1 VTNSG
6 PDTATGV
13 TLTDTLASG
22 VIFVSS
28 VPSQG
33 TCSGTTPITCSLGT
47 INSGSNATVTITV
60 TPSAPGGYV
69 NTATVGSTSPDLNS
83 GNDTGTAIAY
93 SELAACAPTTITAG
107 GTLTGIINT
116 YYPGTATASS
126 GSTSIALGTASGAST
141 PIASGDLVLIIQM
154 QDAAINSTNS
164 VSYGDGSTGS
174 GSTSLNDAGVYEFA
188 TATGAVPLGGGTLTL
203 SAAGPAGGLLYAYT
217 SAAATG
223 TQGARRFQVVRVP
236 NFATATLSS
245 GLTASAWNGSTG
257 GVLSV
262 NVSGTLTLGSATVS
276 VNGLGFRGAAGLQ
289 LNGTTGTANTD
300 YVFTAPSAYSSP
312 PVAGADGSKGEGIAG
327 TPHYVESSGAVLNT
341 GVET

>member
-1 VTNSG
+1 
-6 PDTATGV
+6 
-13 TLTDTLASG
+13 
-22 VIFVSS
+22 
-28 VPSQG
+28 
-33 TCSGTTPITCSLGT
+33 
-47 INSGSNATVTITV
+47 
-60 TPSAPGGYV
+60 
-69 NTATVGSTSPDLNS
+69 
-83 GNDTGTAIAY
+83 
-93 SELAACAPTTITAG
+93 
-107 GTLTGIINT
+107 
-116 YYPGTATASS
+116 
-126 GSTSIALGTASGAST
+126 
-141 PIASGDLVLIIQM
+141 M
-154 QDAAINSTNS
+154 
-164 VSYGDGSTGS
+164 
-174 GSTSLNDAGVYEFA
+174 
-188 TATGAVPLGGGTLTL
+188 
-203 SAAGPAGGLLYAYT
+203 
-217 SAAATG
+217 
-223 TQGARRFQVVRVP
+223 VRVP